1 MIPMDLILEITGL
14 LLAFLGLVGSFLPV
28 IPGPLTS
35 WLGLF
40 LLHQSERIESD
51 SNFLTVTFFIALSV
65 FLVDYIIPALG
76 TKKFGGSKK
85 GIVGATIGVI
95 IGILFLGPLGILIG
109 PFIGAFT
116 GEKLNQTPNKQ
127 AAKAA
132 FGSFIGFITGVFLK
146 FSVALIYCFYFLKI
160 YFNSF

>member
-1 MIPMDLILEITGL
+1 MDLILEITGL
-14 LLAFLGLVGSFLPV
+14 LLAFLGLVGSFIPI

-40 LLHQSERIESD
+40 VLHQSERIQSD
-51 SNFLTVTFFIALSV
+51 TTFLTITFLIALAV
-65 FLVDYIIPALG
+65 FLLDYVIPALG

-85 GIVGATIGVI
+85 GIIGSTIGLI
-95 IGILFLGPLGILIG
+95 FGLLFLGPLGILIG
-109 PFIGAFT
+109 PFIGAYT
-116 GEKLNQTPNKQ
+116 GEKLNDTPNKE
-127 AAKAA
+127 ALKAA

-160 YFNSF
+160 YYANL

>member
-1 MIPMDLILEITGL
+1 MDLILEITGL
-14 LLAFLGLVGSFLPV
+14 LLAFLGLVGSFIPI

-40 LLHQSERIESD
+40 VLHQSERIQSD
-51 SNFLTVTFFIALSV
+51 TTFLTITFLIALAV
-65 FLVDYIIPALG
+65 FLLDYIIPALG

-85 GIVGATIGVI
+85 GIIGSTIGLI
-95 IGILFLGPLGILIG
+95 FGLLFLGPLGILIG
-109 PFIGAFT
+109 PFIGAYT
-116 GEKLNQTPNKQ
+116 GEKLNDTPNKE
-127 AAKAA
+127 ALKAA

-160 YFNSF
+160 YYANL

>member
-1 MIPMDLILEITGL
+1 MDLILEITGL
-14 LLAFLGLVGSFLPV
+14 LLAFLGIVGSFIPI

-40 LLHQSERIESD
+40 ILHQSERIQSD
-51 SNFLTVTFFIALSV
+51 TTFLTITFLIALAV
-65 FLVDYIIPALG
+65 FLLDYVIPALG

-85 GIVGATIGVI
+85 GIIGSTIGLI
-95 IGILFLGPLGILIG
+95 FGLLFLGPLGILIG
-109 PFIGAFT
+109 PFIGAYT
-116 GEKLNQTPNKQ
+116 GEKLNDTPNKE
-127 AAKAA
+127 ALKAA

-160 YFNSF
+160 YYANL